1 MASDSP
7 SAPPQGR
14 PPGDLQPGTLRP
26 ELLATGSD
34 AALASRAA
42 GGSSEAFAVLV
53 RRHQRSVFNLIVR
66 MVRDPG
72 EAEELAQ
79 DAFLKAYR
87 RLDTFDPALRFS
99 SWLLKIA
106 HNTAIDHLRRRH
118 PGAEPL
124 DDLRH
129 VPDPDPGP
137 GPWPA
142 AAPDPERQAV
152 RGEIAAALEAALDRL
167 RPAYRLV
174 IVLRYHEELSHEEI
188 ADITGL
194 PIGTVKSH
202 LYRAR
207 VQMAAQLARSGWA
220 PHTGQGASPRGAT
233 RSPGGS

>member
-14 PPGDLQPGTLRP
+14 PPGDPQPGTPRP

-53 RRHQRSVFNLIVR
+53 YRHQRSVFNVIVR

-118 PGAEPL
+118 PGTEPL

-152 RGEIAAALEAALDRL
+152 RGEIAAALETALGRL

-174 IVLRYHEELSHEEI
+174 IVLRYQEELSHEEI

-202 LYRAR
+202 LHRAR
-207 VQMAAQLARSGWA
+207 VQMATQLAHSGWA
-220 PHTGQGASPRGAT
+220 PQTGEGASPRGAT
-233 RSPGGS
+233 RRPGGS